1 MQIKISNDS
10 LLLIGLLII
19 VFLPQIHLLL
29 IFTVYAIVEEFGKL
43 FTKLIKFTCEY
54 ILPLICLYM
63 LCLTFLKMAILV
75 YNDFKNLLDE
85 I

>member
-1 MQIKISNDS
+1 MQIHITNDA
-10 LLLIGLLII
+10 LLLIGILIV

-29 IFTVYAIVEEFGKL
+29 IFAVYAFVEEFDKL
-43 FTKLIKFTCEY
+43 CAKVIKFTCDY
-54 ILPLICLYM
+54 VFPLMCLYM
-63 LCLTFLKMAILV
+63 LCLTFLKMAIFV